1 MTLCAAFLPFTPRS
15 RSRAPAHSRQA
26 TGPAGSVSGRLAIHL
41 AAASVA
47 PSSAPAAPRSRA
59 ASVLTAFSMSRA
71 DSTDARAR
79 SMASMIAGSERAA
92 WPPTTTGSQSL
103 PFCAVHPTSC
113 RIKDVLPA
121 PGAPLKQRV
130 WPLPRPLDTMS
141 MAAAA
146 AAAAVR
152 SPSRPEK
159 NGSGASPAR
168 STSAP
173 QSSYRM
179 LSCGRSRPSS
189 GTDMGAVIST

>member
-1 MTLCAAFLPFTPRS
+1 MALCAALLPFTPRS
-15 RSRAPAHSRQA
+15 RSRTPAHSRQA
-26 TGPAGSVSGRLAIHL
+26 TGPAGSVSGRLAIHV
-41 AAASVA
+41 AAASAA

-103 PFCAVHPTSC
+103 PFCAVHPTSW

-146 AAAAVR
+146 AAVR

-159 NGSGASPAR
+159 NGSGTSPAR
-168 STSAP
+168 STSAT
-173 QSSYRM
+173 QSSYGTS
-179 LSCGRSRPSS
+179 SCGRSRPSS